1 MRLTAVTGLVFA
13 LCLSGPLP
21 AGAEP
26 ADATVFIRL
35 TGHVRVLSGGDR
47 IRREVLL
54 DLPQVEVGTGSG
66 FIVSSEGWV
75 LTNHHVVTGA
85 KLDAVIDGVAVVIA
99 IEVERI
105 EVVLPREGGSPG
117 GASHRYVAS
126 VYASD
131 PDLDL
136 AVLSISAPEL
146 PVVSLGDSDVV
157 APGDAVTA
165 IGYPF
170 GSQLEI
176 GKAQPSDAM
185 PDVSVNAGS
194 VSALRRNDAG
204 DIRYLQTSAQLNPGN
219 SGGPIVDADGYAVA
233 VAQLAVEGGAG
244 LGFGVPINLVKA
256 YLRRLGLDRTL
267 PDDLL
272 TLGPHFDE
280 DAKGVQLRIPD
291 GFQDSSALRLRVE
304 VGAYGNPVALR
315 IDRLATPLPLDQ
327 MEKALLAGGTFEHF
341 QAEGAARRTARRDES
356 GRTVIAGYARGTD
369 TAANRQAAMLYTL
382 IDLGREKIVARYVG
396 TAAAIAMNRSVFRD
410 SLAATESETVA
421 HRGGGLRQAGMDVG
435 RGAAGGGRS
444 LLHATRM
451 GRRGR
456 HAVRMHGSV
465 GSHTGTLHLADGGLQ
480 DRVPRRTVG
489 RSRHRRRTGGGSMCG
504 REHGVGPG
512 VLLYDPCGL
521 VGDDLCRARG
531 PEARGQWR
539 ALASRDDR
547 ARRRGRSGDAAL
559 RRVGEG
565 ERTAVIRHDAESAPR
580 TVFKNAKGMCDTL
593 LEEAHREETVVRSA
607 QRRVGHQPRDGRAID
622 ARVDSGRLAGRGS
635 DDHRPWSP
643 HDRIRRATQPDHH
656 HRQALQPSRS
666 PGRWAAT
673 DSGGR
678 GKGERRRVTC
688 RVGTIRQRSRDI

>member
-1 MRLTAVTGLVFA
+1 MRPTAVTGLVFA
-13 LCLSGPLP
+13 LCLWGPLP

-105 EVVLPREGGSPG
+105 EVVLPREGGRPG
-117 GASHRYVAS
+117 SASHRYVAS

-157 APGDAVTA
+157 ATGDAVTA

-170 GSQLEI
+170 GSRLEI
-176 GKAQPSDAM
+176 GKAQPSEAV

-233 VAQLAVEGGAG
+233 VAQLAVERGAG
-244 LGFGVPINLVKA
+244 VGFGVPINLVKA

-291 GFQDSSALRLRVE
+291 GFQDSSGLRLRVE

-341 QAEGAARRTARRDES
+341 QAEGAARRATRRDES

-369 TAANRQAAMLYTL
+369 TAANRQAAMLYAL

-410 SLAATESETVA
+410 SLAE
-421 HRGGGLRQAGMDVG
+421 LRARLLLTAEAASAKPAWMSAAVPPAAADRFSTPLGWVVEAGMPSG
-435 RGAAGGGRS
+435 C
-444 LLHATRM
+444 
-451 GRRGR
+451 
-456 HAVRMHGSV
+456 
-465 GSHTGTLHLADGGLQ
+465 TGL
-480 DRVPRRTVG
+480 
-489 RSRHRRRTGGGSMCG
+489 
-504 REHGVGPG
+504 
-512 VLLYDPCGL
+512 
-521 VGDDLCRARG
+521 
-531 PEARGQWR
+531 
-539 ALASRDDR
+539 
-547 ARRRGRSGDAAL
+547 
-559 RRVGEG
+559 
-565 ERTAVIRHDAESAPR
+565 SAPTQALSTSPMEDYR
-580 TVFKNAKGMCDTL
+580 IAFRAARWAG
-593 LEEAHREETVVRSA
+593 
-607 QRRVGHQPRDGRAID
+607 PAID
-622 ARVDSGRLAGRGS
+622 AGQAAGRCAAVSMESAQGFS
-635 DDHRPWSP
+635 YTTRVAWWGTTYVARGVLRPAGNGGLWHLEMIAP
-643 HDRIRRATQPDHH
+643 EGADGRVMPLFDAWVKANAQP
-656 HRQALQPSRS
+656 
-666 PGRWAAT
+666 
-673 DSGGR
+673 
-678 GKGERRRVTC
+678 
-688 RVGTIRQRSRDI
+688 